1 MIMKKFIIAA
11 VSTASVCMCAAA
23 THYDILGRKNSQME
37 SPMVY
42 KNVGPKQ
49 ADEQQNVNRSIIAT
63 KSNHALARQGIN
75 GNNVVAIEGVQDDLI
90 RSDLHNQIV
99 AYTPSGIVRRVRQ
112 LAPEEYISI
121 ANNYFTQVQDR
132 EASSS
137 SYTSAKRTNSPD
149 YTVTFPINSMSSD
162 HTQASPYE
170 YGATTTYS
178 TLSYVQN
185 RSKKG
190 AVSWYFN
197 GDAYDSP
204 DIGVYIFNDDL
215 PAKASY
221 NGDYSFIPLDDCAM
235 NSVIG
240 YEVIASKTAHILNR
254 ASMHSKIFAHNAR
267 CNTEYPS
274 SPELESPQIYMG
286 LHTRKA
292 TIDGGNNSSTAVYSS
307 TAKKLDNYIY
317 NNHTVEIVG
326 AGNFGTHP
334 RKDAVQEGKL
344 AAEAH
349 AANAITVGAVNP
361 LTKKYEN
368 YSSWKNTAYGAKKP
382 EVANYTNIYFN
393 ETAKKYTTSS
403 SNTYI
408 YQPYY
413 DGTETAAAYTA
424 AMVSELL
431 SLEPFYRW
439 HPEVVKALL
448 LTAGDET
455 IVNTNH
461 DTDQG
466 ASQILSY
473 RTILGTNYY
482 RNQSR
487 YWIGDINRLATNK
500 TTNGITKKEIKFNV
514 EVTAGATYKAAIAW
528 LSSGDDI
535 AKYGR
540 IPQDFDLYV
549 YKNYNAT
556 SYFEDAI
563 GKKPS
568 HISDM
573 YRLYTTNYNNDD
585 LITHAQNEGKN
596 PYEVLQF
603 TADQTGLVTFSI
615 ILYEDRGETN
625 KDKVILG
632 FNVLEI
638 D

>member
-49 ADEQQNVNRSIIAT
+49 ADEQQNVNRNIIAT
-63 KSNHALARQGIN
+63 KSNNALARQGIN
-75 GNNVVAIEGVQDDLI
+75 GNNIVAIEGVQDNLS
-90 RSDLHNQIV
+90 RSYLHNQIV
-99 AYTPSGIVRRVRQ
+99 TYTTNGIKYRVRQ
-112 LAPEEYISI
+112 MDVGDYIKI
-121 ANNYFTQVQDR
+121 ANKCFTPVEDR
-132 EASSS
+132 VASTS

-149 YTVTFPINSMSSD
+149 YTVTFPVNSMSSD

-178 TLSYVQN
+178 TLSSVQT

-190 AVSWYFN
+190 SVSWYFN
-197 GDAYDSP
+197 GDAYDAP
-204 DIGVYIFNDDL
+204 DIGVYTFNDDL
-215 PAKASY
+215 PTKASY
-221 NGDYSFIPLDDCAM
+221 NGDYSFIPHDDCAI
-235 NSVIG
+235 NAVLG
-240 YEVIASKTAHILNR
+240 HEVIASKTAHILNR
-254 ASMHSKIFAHNAR
+254 ASMHAKIFAHNTR
-267 CNTEYPS
+267 CNTNHPS
-274 SPELESPQIYMG
+274 NPELESPQIYMG

-292 TIDGGNNSSTAVYSS
+292 TIDGGNNSST
-307 TAKKLDNYIY
+307 TAYTGVPQKLDNYIY

-334 RKDAVQEGKL
+334 RKNAVQEGKL

-393 ETAKKYTTSS
+393 ETAKKYTKG
-403 SNTYI
+403 SNAYI

-431 SLEPFYRW
+431 SIEPFYRW

-473 RTILGTNYY
+473 RTILGDDNNHY
-482 RNQSR
+482 NHHSR
-487 YWIGDINRLATNK
+487 YWIGDINKLATNK
-500 TTNGITKKEIKFNV
+500 TSHGITKKEIKFNV
-514 EVTAGATYKAAIAW
+514 DVTKGATYKAAIAW

-540 IPQDFDLYV
+540 IPQDFDFYV

-556 SYFEDAI
+556 SYREDAI
-563 GKKPS
+563 NNPHGV
-568 HISDM
+568 SDFSS
-573 YRLYTTNYNNDD
+573 LYTTNYNDD
-585 LITHAQNEGKN
+585 DKITEAENEGKN

-603 TADQTGLVTFSI
+603 TADRTGIVTFSI

-625 KDKVILG
+625 KDKIILG

-638 D
+638 N

>member
-1 MIMKKFIIAA
+1 MKKLIIAA
-11 VSTASVCMCAAA
+11 ISTASVCMCAAA

-75 GNNVVAIEGVQDDLI
+75 GNNIVAIEGAQDNLN

-99 AYTPSGIVRRVRQ
+99 AYTANGIKYRVRTMDVGD
-112 LAPEEYISI
+112 YIKI
-121 ANNYFTQVQDR
+121 ANKCFTPAEDR
-132 EASSS
+132 KASTS
-137 SYTSAKRTNSPD
+137 SYTDAQKTNSPD
-149 YTVTFPINSMSSD
+149 YTVTFPSNSMSSN

-178 TLSYVQN
+178 TLSSVQKK
-185 RSKKG
+185 SKKG
-190 AVSWYFN
+190 DVTWYFN
-197 GDAYDSP
+197 GDVYDAP

-215 PAKASY
+215 PTKVSS
-221 NGDYSFIPLDDCAM
+221 NDNYSFISKDNCAI
-235 NSVIG
+235 NSNPG
-240 YEVIASKTAHILNR
+240 HEVIASKTAHILNR

-292 TIDGGNNSSTAVYSS
+292 TIDGGNNSST
-307 TAKKLDNYIY
+307 TAYTGVPQKLDNYIY

-326 AGNFGTHP
+326 AGNYGTHP
-334 RKDAVQEGKL
+334 KKNAVQEGKL

-361 LTKKYEN
+361 LTNKYEN

-393 ETAKKYTTSS
+393 ETAKKYTKG

-431 SLEPFYRW
+431 SIEPFYRW

-448 LTAGDET
+448 LTAGEET
-455 IVNTNH
+455 IVNTNR

-473 RTILGTNYY
+473 RAILTDDDNHY
-482 RNQSR
+482 NHHSR
-487 YWIGDINRLATNK
+487 YWIGDINKLATNK
-500 TTNGITKKEIKFNV
+500 TTHGITKKEIKFNV
-514 EVTAGATYKAAIAW
+514 DVTKGAKYKAAIAW

-556 SYFEDAI
+556 PYREDAI
-563 GKKPS
+563 NNPDGVN
-568 HISDM
+568 DFNT
-573 YRLYTTNYNNDD
+573 LYTTNYNDDD
-585 LITHAQNEGKN
+585 LITSAENEGKN

-603 TADQTGLVTFSI
+603 TADRTGIVTFSI
-615 ILYEDRGETN
+615 ILFEDRGETN
-625 KDKVILG
+625 KDKIILG

-638 D
+638 K